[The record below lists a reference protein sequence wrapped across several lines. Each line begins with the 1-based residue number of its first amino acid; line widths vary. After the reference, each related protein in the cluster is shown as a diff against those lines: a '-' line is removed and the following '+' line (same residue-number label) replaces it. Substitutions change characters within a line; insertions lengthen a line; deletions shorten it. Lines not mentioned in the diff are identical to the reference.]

1 MEYNNSNRIHATHS
15 VGARD
20 IRTAGGPGLS
30 GRGVGGR
37 APFAY
42 LTRLPPGKAVLWCY
56 LIWYLSTVA
65 HHFDPSPKLW
75 LNALGI
81 SGVIGVA
88 LQLSVAGATR
98 PERWQ
103 TARLFMMP
111 FGVSSFSALIKGQGG
126 FDDRPLKASWT
137 VNRVAQASRYLL
149 DDGHVVLAEHF
160 HGMRVLIEGVWRDV
174 PSAVM
179 NRRVIG
185 HVVAVYEC
193 DGIGARLVT
202 GEVA

>member
-30 GRGVGGR
+30 GRGAGGR

-81 SGVIGVA
+81 SGVIGIA
-88 LQLSVAGATR
+88 LMLSVAGTTR
-98 PERWQ
+98 PDRWQ

-111 FGVSSFSALIKGQGG
+111 FGVSSFSALIKGQG
-126 FDDRPLKASWT
+126 F
-137 VNRVAQASRYLL
+137 
-149 DDGHVVLAEHF
+149 
-160 HGMRVLIEGVWRDV
+160 VLIFPPTWAECAV
-174 PSAVM
+174 SA
-179 NRRVIG
+179 G
-185 HVVAVYEC
+185 ACALFLAVVA
-193 DGIGARLVT
+193 AAKALVRQPGT
-202 GEVA
+202 TPQ

>member
-1 MEYNNSNRIHATHS
+1 MEYNNSDRIRAKHS
-15 VGARD
+15 IGACD
-20 IRTAGGPGLS
+20 IRTPDVAANRPRPMLI
-30 GRGVGGR
+30 
-37 APFAY
+37 AY
-42 LTRLPPGKAVLWCY
+42 LAQLPRGKAVLWCY

-111 FGVSSFSALIKGQGG
+111 FGVSSFSALIKGQG
-126 FDDRPLKASWT
+126 F
-137 VNRVAQASRYLL
+137 
-149 DDGHVVLAEHF
+149 
-160 HGMRVLIEGVWRDV
+160 VLIFPPTWAEFAVSAGACGVFL
-174 PSAVM
+174 A
-179 NRRVIG
+179 
-185 HVVAVYEC
+185 VVAAVKAW
-193 DGIGARLVT
+193 GRMRRPALSSR
-202 GEVA
+202 